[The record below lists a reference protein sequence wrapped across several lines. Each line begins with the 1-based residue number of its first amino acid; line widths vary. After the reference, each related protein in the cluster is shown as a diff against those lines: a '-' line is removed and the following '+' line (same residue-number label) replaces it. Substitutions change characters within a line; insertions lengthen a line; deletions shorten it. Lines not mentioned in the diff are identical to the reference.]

1 MYPVETMVRDRMFG
15 VAVVIALLLPFS
27 LAFAQ
32 DAAPLTVSPVVI
44 DEKAKARDILK
55 QTVILKNNSDRKLSV
70 YPSVNDIDP
79 SAGEEGFVSAQD
91 SEDRSASLANWIE
104 LSRGVIELEPGA
116 EKEVP
121 FVIRVNMNAV
131 ANTYHAQITFA
142 EGGDRNSAESRGSLA
157 RVTVNLEVQADI
169 KELLQ
174 LNKFITDNVFFSGDD
189 VLFNYQLENIGNQEL
204 LPRGEI
210 RIYNRKGEEVASI
223 PVNGDS
229 KTISPENMTQMASV
243 WSAVQGFGKFKAFLT
258 IDYGKTQT
266 ASVQD
271 TIYFWI
277 IPWQQ
282 LLAVF
287 VGCLIAV
294 IVSAFYFHRYLERRH
309 VPVVAGAA
317 ALPQQEAVAPTD
329 WMKKDPLW
337 KRLSRPIMYPV
348 SASVSLVMRMVPKRR
363 AKAQAEPASVP
374 VVAAPTPPPVA
385 AVEIPAPAAPHAQ
398 SAPVSHVAHTIDLKR
413 ARVAAPDVPASRPA
427 PIAENHGHVI
437 NLKRK

>member
-104 LSRGVIELEPGA
+104 LSRVVIELEPGA

-287 VGCLIAV
+287 VGSLIAV

-309 VPVVAGAA
+309 VPVVAGVAA
-317 ALPQQEAVAPTD
+317 PLPEAAAPTD

-337 KRLSRPIMYPV
+337 KRLSRPVMYPV
-348 SASVSLVMRMVPKRR
+348 SASLSLIMRVVPKRR
-363 AKAQAEPASVP
+363 AKIPTEPAPMPAVA
-374 VVAAPTPPPVA
+374 AAPTPPPA
-385 AVEIPAPAAPHAQ
+385 AVATPTPAPAQAQ
-398 SAPVSHVAHTIDLKR
+398 PAPVAPVAHTIDLKR
-413 ARVAAPDVPASRPA
+413 ARPAAPDIPASKPA
-427 PIAENHGHVI
+427 SIAENHGHVI